1 MDSLLFSTLLEV
13 RRYCSFHT
21 HIFSLQGS
29 TSRCQKKK
37 KKAWKQLFWEKKMR
51 PFLKTWTGN
60 ALESDLSQRAP
71 VLDCNLGVSWCVV
84 MC

>member
-37 KKAWKQLFWEKKMR
+37 KSLETAFLGKKKMR